1 MRALL
6 PVLLLL
12 LLPAL
17 AAAQGIDMSQGGPT
31 DITAD
36 DGIEWRQND
45 QVVIARGNARAVRDG
60 TTVDAARL
68 LARYRPQG
76 GQQAQPQQPAQPG
89 ESPLSGGNEIW
100 RMEAEQNVRIS
111 TATDVAAGDR
121 AVYDMD
127 QAVLV
132 LTGRNISYTTP
143 QHVITARDSL
153 EYWSQRRMAV
163 GRGSALV
170 VTQDGRRITADTLV
184 AYMLEDPPAG
194 APPTAAGAPAG
205 QPVSVRV
212 PTQARPG
219 TEGTQGPPPGQGRVD
234 RVELFGNV
242 EIRTETEVVR
252 GDRGVYSAAT
262 GLARVL
268 GNVRITRGEN
278 HVNGREALVNLN
290 TGVSRIISQPGQR
303 VQGLIV
309 PGSQGANQDVGLP
322 GANAATP
329 RPARPGASAP
339 ATTPPATTSPATP
352 PRGTPPQ
359 GTPR

>member
-1 MRALL
+1 MRSWLA
-6 PVLLLL
+6 VLLLV
-12 LLPAL
+12 PGW

-68 LARYRPQG
+68 LARYRPRAG
-76 GQQAQPQQPAQPG
+76 APAPTQQPAQPG
-89 ESPLSGGNEIW
+89 ESPLSGGSEIW

-111 TATDVAAGDR
+111 TATDVAVGDR

-132 LTGRNISYTTP
+132 LTGRNVSYTTP
-143 QHVITARDSL
+143 QQVITARDSL

-163 GRGSALV
+163 GRGSAV
-170 VTQDGRRITADTLV
+170 VTTQDGRRITADTLV
-184 AYMLEDPPAG
+184 AYMLEDP
-194 APPTAAGAPAG
+194 APGTAPTAAAAQPG
-205 QPVSVRV
+205 QPVSVRT

-219 TEGTQGPPPGQGRVD
+219 TEGTQGPPPGQGRID

-252 GDRGVYSAAT
+252 GERGVYSAAT

-268 GNVRITRGEN
+268 GNVRITRGDN
-278 HVNGREALVNLN
+278 HVNGREALVNMN

-309 PGSQGANQDVGLP
+309 PGSQGPQGDPTAPRTNAPAPTAPGAAAPRPTRPAGQNQGLP
-322 GANAATP
+322 
-329 RPARPGASAP
+329 R
-339 ATTPPATTSPATP
+339 
-352 PRGTPPQ
+352 
-359 GTPR
+359 

>member
-1 MRALL
+1 MRRFFLAA
-6 PVLLLL
+6 L
-12 LLPAL
+12 LLPGW

-36 DGIEWRQND
+36 DGIEWRQNE

-68 LARYRPQG
+68 LARYRPQA
-76 GQQAQPQQPAQPG
+76 GQQAQAQPAQPG

-111 TATDVAAGDR
+111 TATDVAVGDR

-219 TEGTQGPPPGQGRVD
+219 TEGTQGPPPGQGRID

-309 PGSQGANQDVGLP
+309 PGSQGAQ
-322 GANAATP
+322 GAD
-329 RPARPGASAP
+329 PGASL
-339 ATTPPATTSPATP
+339 TTPSRGQA
-352 PRGTPPQ
+352 PRGNRPAGQTPGQTQ
-359 GTPR
+359 GIPR

>member
-6 PVLLLL
+6 AVLLLL
-12 LLPAL
+12 PGL

-36 DGIEWRQND
+36 DGIEWRQNE

-76 GQQAQPQQPAQPG
+76 GAAAAQQPQQPAQPG

-111 TATDVAAGDR
+111 TATDVALGDR

-184 AYMLEDPPAG
+184 AYMLEDPPPG
-194 APPTAAGAPAG
+194 AAPTAAGAPAG
-205 QPVSVRV
+205 QPVAVRV

-219 TEGTQGPPPGQGRVD
+219 TEGTQGPPPGQGRID

-309 PGSQGANQDVGLP
+309 PGSQGAQGTD
-322 GANAATP
+322 
-329 RPARPGASAP
+329 PGASLA
-339 ATTPPATTSPATP
+339 AP
-352 PRGTPPQ
+352 PRGNRPAGSGPTPAPSPAQ
-359 GTPR
+359 GAPR

>member
-6 PVLLLL
+6 ATLL
-12 LLPAL
+12 LLPGL

-31 DITAD
+31 DITAS

-45 QVVIARGNARAVRDG
+45 QVVIARGNARAIRDG
-60 TTVDAARL
+60 TTVEAARL
-68 LARYRPQG
+68 LARYRPQA
-76 GQQAQPQQPAQPG
+76 GQPAQAPPPAQPG

-111 TATDVAAGDR
+111 TATDVALGDR

-184 AYMLEDPPAG
+184 AYMLDDPPAG
-194 APPTAAGAPAG
+194 AAPAG
-205 QPVSVRV
+205 NTASGQAVSVRT

-219 TEGTQGPPPGQGRVD
+219 TEGTQAPPPGQGRID

-242 EIRTETEVVR
+242 EIRTESEVVR

-262 GLARVL
+262 GLARVI

-278 HVNGREALVNLN
+278 HLNGREALVNLN

-309 PGSQGANQDVGLP
+309 PGSQGSNLGSQDPLADPRG
-322 GANAATP
+322 GTG
-329 RPARPGASAP
+329 RPAAP
-339 ATTPPATTSPATP
+339 AGQP
-352 PRGTPPQ
+352 PRQTQ
-359 GTPR
+359 GIPR